1 VYIKLL
7 GCALVVRKDKEREK
21 MLHFTSFNRFLR
33 PAIAT
38 LGVASLTTTRLVSST
53 ASSSPVVVDSV
64 VIYQYESCPFCNK
77 LRAYLDFAKLPYTV
91 VEVDPLFKRE
101 IAWSK
106 DYQKVPIAII
116 DGRRVTDSGA
126 IISKLDTARSLSGFK
141 SVSDG
146 SDIEKEFLK
155 WTDEVWVRL
164 LTINIYRTQSE
175 SIAAF
180 DYMTKRNFPSWSAVP
195 AKYFGALVHAHLV
208 QGRLKKKLGVDDERK
223 ALYEAAQK
231 WVDAIEARGGD
242 YLGGKE
248 PNLADLAIFGTFRA
262 IEQLDAAKDLV
273 ANTRIGPW
281 AEKMKEKVGKSAL
294 QHRVFESPLLS

>member
-1 VYIKLL
+1 MNMNIFVSSRLI
-7 GCALVVRKDKEREK
+7 R
-21 MLHFTSFNRFLR
+21 HSISFFG
-33 PAIAT
+33 T
-38 LGVASLTTTRLVSST
+38 VSLTTRMITSTT
-53 ASSSPVVVDSV
+53 ASSPPVVESV

-126 IISKLDTARSLSGFK
+126 IISNLDGARWLHGLRK
-141 SVSDG
+141 ISDG
-146 SDIEKEFLK
+146 TDEEKEFLK

-208 QGRLKKKLGVDDERK
+208 QGRLKKKLGVDDERG
-223 ALYEAAQK
+223 ALYAAAQK
-231 WVDAIEARGGD
+231 WVDAVDARGGNF
-242 YLGGKE
+242 LGGNE
-248 PNLADLAIFGTFRA
+248 PNLADLSVFGTFRA
-262 IEQLDAAKDLV
+262 IEQLDAAKDLI

-281 AEKMKEKVGKSAL
+281 AERMKLKVGKSAL
-294 QHRVFESPLLS
+294 QHRVFETPLLS